1 MNARSPRILKKADMF
16 GKKEAVVFSVVFF
29 TLLVLCSKAPA
40 QFELSLSPL
49 LVELELVPGA
59 KKSFSMTLHNASK
72 TDPVTI
78 KAYPGDMIQE
88 QMGTYAIL
96 EDGKSEFS
104 CADWME
110 LNETFFTIAPGNS
123 RMITAEVKAPRDVF
137 GGRYAAVIFEIVPKE
152 AADEKRLASVQY
164 HFKMPTFV
172 EVTIRRFG
180 GVVKKLEIVDF
191 KAKPVTN
198 PRLIQKVG
206 KNTMSFIATVKNEG
220 NMHVKA
226 SGSLLI
232 RTKEGR
238 LKRQVPLGTGRGIV
252 LPGATLD
259 FRSIVQKPTPGEY
272 VAQAMI
278 RYGSPSPA
286 VAEAPFTVGTFSL
299 ASDTFQTASF
309 LALQVKPEEIM
320 QDIPAGGFRYVNL
333 RFRSQEPESISV
345 RAKIMAIEYDEE
357 GNLMVVESTP
367 GERSCIEW
375 LNLKPL
381 TFDLRPGGT
390 KNVKLTISGPKG
402 YSGGYYACLVFDA
415 SIKGAKE
422 TSLATLFQIPIL
434 LNLPKGVELN
444 GEISGI
450 NISASRNSP
459 ATIQVLFKNTGNTH
473 VKPSGKL
480 VLKVR
485 PKLVIPEGIEYVGER
500 KYELVGESRFERID
514 EFVLPGGV
522 RRMETS
528 FQEKLSPG
536 KYLAELIIDYGGNSV
551 AKSEKEFRIK

>member
-1 MNARSPRILKKADMF
+1 MF
-16 GKKEAVVFSVVFF
+16 GKKEVVVFCLVFLS
-29 TLLVLCSKAPA
+29 LLVLCSKVPA
-40 QFELSLSPL
+40 QFDLSLSPL

-59 KKSFSMTLHNASK
+59 KKSFSLHLHNDSR

-88 QMGTYAIL
+88 RMGAYAIL
-96 EDGKSEFS
+96 EDEESKFS
-104 CADWME
+104 CADWIN
-110 LNETFFTIAPGNS
+110 LNETFFTIAPGS
-123 RMITAEVKAPRDVF
+123 TRVISAEVKAPRDVF
-137 GGRYAAVIFEIVPKE
+137 GSRYAAVIFEVVPDKGS
-152 AADEKRLASVQY
+152 DEKKLASVQY

-180 GVVKKLEIVDF
+180 GVVKKIDIVDF
-191 KAKPVTN
+191 KAEAVTN
-198 PRLIQKVG
+198 PRLMQQVG
-206 KNTMSFIATVKNEG
+206 KNTMSFTATVKNEG

-286 VAEAPFTVGTFSL
+286 MAEAPFTVGTRSL

-309 LALQVKPEEIM
+309 LALQVKPEEII

-345 RAKIMAIEYDEE
+345 RGKIMAVEYDEE
-357 GNLMVVESTP
+357 GNLVVVDPVE
-367 GERSCIEW
+367 GDRSCIQW

-434 LNLPKGVELN
+434 LNLPKDVELN

-485 PKLVIPEGIEYVGER
+485 PKLALPEGIEYAGER
-500 KYELVGESRFERID
+500 KYEPVGESRFEQTD
-514 EFVLPGGV
+514 EFILPGGV

-536 KYLAELIIDYGGNSV
+536 KYLAEVIINYGGNSV
-551 AKSEKEFRIK
+551 AKFEKEFRIK